1 MFSGNYHHVV
11 DPKGRVSVPSS
22 FRDLVQVSGSS
33 AVFLTPHPLSP
44 PRFLEA
50 YPVPAWLEF
59 KEKLLK
65 LNRFDPNVLKLENFF
80 IGSAHRCEIDAQG
93 RILIPPPLREWAS
106 LTKDVVFSGAADRF
120 RVFDRQAWEQ
130 ARGDAEAAFKANPEL
145 LSRLNL

>member
-1 MFSGNYHHVV
+1 MFSGSYHHVV

-22 FRDLVQVSGSS
+22 FRDLVQLSGNS
-33 AVFLTPHPLSP
+33 AVFLAPHPLSP

-59 KEKLLK
+59 KEKVLK

-80 IGSAHRCEIDAQG
+80 LGSAHRCEIDNQG
-93 RILIPPPLREWAS
+93 RILVPTKLREWAA
-106 LTKDVVFSGAADRF
+106 LAKDVVFSGAADRF
-120 RVFDRQAWEQ
+120 RVFDRQAWDQ